1 MKPRFQ
7 QVLIGGFAATILMTL
22 LMYYVAPLM
31 LGGPMDIA
39 AVIAGVL
46 STGWLAGI
54 TIHILLGGLAF
65 PVVFHGLYP
74 TLPGAGWLKGL
85 IFGMILAVLAL
96 VIVMPMAGVGM
107 FMADHPQPAMAV
119 MALLLGHALYGIVL
133 GWWSAKS
140 VGQPAAEAAAAA

>member
-31 LGGPMDIA
+31 LGGPLDIA
-39 AVIAGVL
+39 AVVAGLL
-46 STGWLAGI
+46 STGWLAGM

-65 PVVFHGLYP
+65 PVVFHALYP

-96 VIVMPMAGVGM
+96 VVVTPMAGMGM
-107 FMADHPQPAMAV
+107 FMADHPQAGMAIV
-119 MALLLGHALYGIVL
+119 ALLLGHALYGIVL

-140 VGQPAAEAAAAA
+140 VGRNAARATA